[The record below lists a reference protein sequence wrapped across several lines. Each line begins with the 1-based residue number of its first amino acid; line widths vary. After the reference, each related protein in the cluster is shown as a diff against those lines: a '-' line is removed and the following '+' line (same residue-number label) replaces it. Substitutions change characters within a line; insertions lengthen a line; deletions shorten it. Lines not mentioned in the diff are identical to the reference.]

1 MLDNDGYD
9 QDEKLAAQALRQVD
23 FGYVFSCVESL
34 KQKYA
39 KRDSRA
45 RDVTLVRSGDYAAL
59 APESFTDSWPAP
71 IVANLIDTYCRDFAA
86 SIAPLPAFNCS
97 SGSMLTEKA
106 KKFAEKRTRI
116 ANYYV
121 EHSRLAPQMLEGGD
135 SYAAY
140 GLLAASVEPDFE
152 SKVPR
157 IRILDGSCV
166 YPVWDRNMVTVKAAK
181 VMWLDRPTIEAQYG
195 EDARQAIKKAP
206 AHAIHDGLL
215 EVVRYVDKEIVV
227 VYLPA
232 CGNHVL
238 ESYPNLLGECT
249 IVAVPRPNSGN
260 AWNGDL
266 RGAYDDLIWPQIAR
280 HQFQLL
286 AMEAAEKQVRSPLVV
301 PTDVGDVPMGD
312 DAVIRTNDPNG
323 VTKVNFP
330 FPQGAVAAM
339 EQLSAEMRQ
348 GAMSPEARSGNI
360 SASVITGRGVQQLME
375 GYSTQIAAAQEM
387 CKAFY
392 QRCIELCFMWD
403 EKLWPDYTKTIRGTE
418 QGAPYEVSYTPSKD
432 IAGDYTCDVHFGF
445 LAGLDANRALVY
457 VLQARGDGLISRE
470 FARRQLPAN
479 INVVEEEKR
488 VQGEQM
494 DDSLLMALSG
504 LAQSIPQLVANGQD
518 PSAIVLKVAEVKKR
532 LRKGEPIDEI
542 ITEIFQPPPPP
553 QPAPGSELGAPA
565 TGAAPGDV
573 AGGGGQ
579 AQGFGPE
586 GLPSQLNLGQA
597 LQGPGGKPS
606 LQQFFAGLTAAGN
619 PNLAA
624 GVSRMRPAAG
634 G

>member
-1 MLDNDGYD
+1 MDAEYAVAEAID
-9 QDEKLAAQALRQVD
+9 QLELRH
-23 FGYVFSCVESL
+23 VFACVESL
-34 KQKYA
+34 KTKYA
-39 KRDSRA
+39 RRDARA
-45 RDVTLVRSGDYAAL
+45 RDVTLVRSGDYGSL
-59 APESFTDSWPAP
+59 APDSFNDAWPAP

-86 SIAPLPAFNCS
+86 TIAPLPAFNCS

-106 KKFAEKRTRI
+106 KKFAEKRTKI
-116 ANYYV
+116 ANHYV
-121 EHSRLAPQMLEGGD
+121 ESSRLAPQMLEGGD

-152 SKVPR
+152 ERTPR
-157 IRILDGSCV
+157 IRILDGSTV
-166 YPVWDRNMVTVKAAK
+166 YPLWDRNMRTVKAIQS
-181 VMWLDRPTIEAQYG
+181 MWCDRATLAAQYG
-195 EDARQAIKKAP
+195 DSAMEAVSSAP
-206 AHAIHDGLL
+206 AYAVYNGMV
-215 EVVRYVDKEIVV
+215 EVIKYVDKDIVLT
-227 VYLPA
+227 YLPD

-238 ESYPNLLGECT
+238 ENYKNPLGRCS
-249 IVAVPRPNSGN
+249 IVAVPRPTSGN
-260 AWNGDL
+260 AWNGDI

-301 PTDVGDVPMGD
+301 PVDVGDVPMGD
-312 DAVIRTNDPNG
+312 DAVIRTNSPQG
-323 VTKVNFP
+323 VTKVQFP

-339 EQLSAEMRQ
+339 EQLSQEMRT

-387 CKAFY
+387 CKLFY
-392 QRCIELCFMWD
+392 QQAMDLCFAWD
-403 EKLWPDYTKTIRGTE
+403 EKLWPNITKTIRGTE
-418 QGAPYEVSYTPSKD
+418 QGAPYEVTYTPSKD
-432 IAGDYTCDVHFGF
+432 IAGDHTCDVTFGF

-457 VLQARGDGLISRE
+457 VLQARGDGLVSRE

-479 INVVEEEKR
+479 INVTEEEKR

-494 DDSLLMALSG
+494 DDSLLLALSG

-553 QPAPGSELGAPA
+553 TPAPGSELGAAA
-565 TGAAPGDV
+565 TGAAPGGAPGA
-573 AGGGGQ
+573 AGPGG
-579 AQGFGPE
+579 AAGFGPE

-597 LQGPGGKPS
+597 LTGPGGKPS

-619 PNLAA
+619 PNLAS
-624 GVSRMRPAAG
+624 GVSRMRPAFG